1 MWRDFLRFYRMMF
14 LRFRLGVNLKGARMR
29 ADAARRRE
37 TIIANARHIFA
48 QRGGDAALET
58 VAAASGVGI
67 ATLYRNFPSR
77 DDLVRAVIDDMVR
90 EILELVAEARGSVDK
105 DPAEAWKGLLAGL
118 MDMELGALTDGL
130 GLQAGTGTGTGEAP
144 PLVEVQQP
152 ALTALDELLTILKRR
167 NAVQRSIT
175 ALGVVVAVATIT
187 RPQVAAI
194 REAAPGVPAQLAEAY
209 FLWSRAG

>member
-1 MWRDFLRFYRMMF
+1 
-14 LRFRLGVNLKGARMR
+14 MR
-29 ADAARRRE
+29 ADAAQRRE
-37 TIIANARHIFA
+37 AIIGHARHVFA
-48 QRGGDAALET
+48 ERGGDVALEA

-77 DDLVRAVIDDMVR
+77 DDLIRAVIDDMVR
-90 EILELVAEARGSVDK
+90 EILELVAEARGAVDK

-130 GLQAGTGTGTGEAP
+130 GLQAGTGTGTGTGEAP
-144 PLVEVQQP
+144 PLVQVQQP

>member
-1 MWRDFLRFYRMMF
+1 
-14 LRFRLGVNLKGARMR
+14 MR

-77 DDLVRAVIDDMVR
+77 DDLIRAVIDDMVR

-130 GLQAGTGTGTGEAP
+130 GLQAGTGTGTGTGEAP
-144 PLVEVQQP
+144 PLVQVQQP

-175 ALGVVVAVATIT
+175 ALGVVVAVSTIT